1 MTMKRAA
8 CLSSLALLL
17 LLPAAAALADAIDGE
32 WCHTDGRHFTING
45 PDIVTPGNKRIKGDY
60 GRHSFSYVVPAG
72 ETPSGA
78 KVDMTLMGETT
89 VSLTVQPPGATP
101 GPAQIWKRCGL
112 RSS

>member
-45 PDIVTPGNKRIKGDY
+45 PDIVTPGNKRI
-60 GRHSFSYVVPAG
+60 
-72 ETPSGA
+72 
-78 KVDMTLMGETT
+78 
-89 VSLTVQPPGATP
+89 
-101 GPAQIWKRCGL
+101 
-112 RSS
+112 